1 MTTIKNLLLA
11 LLNATLILV
20 ALCLYLG
27 WMVMQSAE
35 QAADTF
41 ASAVGNIAPIRNEV
55 SDVKDSVAGLRA
67 DLQLLAGQPGVLSET
82 AEAALESRVNV
93 IAARLDRLETSL
105 AALSEVPENTV
116 EAAIDLSAN
125 RAADLITQF
134 RSCTP
139 DDPA

>member
-27 WMVMQSAE
+27 WMLMQSAE

-55 SDVKDSVAGLRA
+55 SDVRESVTGLRA
-67 DLQLLAGQPGVLSET
+67 DLQLLAEQPGILSEN
-82 AEAALESRVNV
+82 AEAALETRVNA

-105 AALSEVPENTV
+105 GELADVPQNTV
-116 EAAIDLSAN
+116 EAAIDRSAD

-134 RSCTP
+134 RGCTP